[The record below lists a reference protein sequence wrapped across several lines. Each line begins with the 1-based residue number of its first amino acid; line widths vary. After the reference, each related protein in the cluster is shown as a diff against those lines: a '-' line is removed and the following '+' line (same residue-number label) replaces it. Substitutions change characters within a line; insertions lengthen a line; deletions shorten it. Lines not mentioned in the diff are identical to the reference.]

1 MPPTTTTTTPPPPP
15 PSPPP
20 PTALTP
26 GYLATRLSTL
36 YASTLAHTLRACS
49 YANFAAC
56 FPTPA
61 ARRPPV
67 LHGLWLQVVGK
78 IEAKAREEFEGIL
91 DERDVVEGLNR
102 LEGVVEGG
110 RGRRE
115 RERGGWGK
123 GEGLG
128 EGEGGVVPHLLPP
141 LDLYNAHLAPQLVP
155 IQAELEERLRSTRTR
170 NEELV
175 TLIRT
180 QREEVERLVGGLEAV
195 VRDLDGANE
204 AMGEVV
210 GSVRAE
216 MARL

>member
-1 MPPTTTTTTPPPPP
+1 MPTTSPHP
-15 PSPPP
+15 PSPSP

-61 ARRPPV
+61 ARRPQV

-78 IEAKAREEFEGIL
+78 IEAKAKEEFEGIL

-110 RGRRE
+110 RGRR
-115 RERGGWGK
+115 GGGV
-123 GEGLG
+123 
-128 EGEGGVVPHLLPP
+128 GVVPHLLPP
-141 LDLYNAHLAPQLVP
+141 LDLYNAHLAPRLLP
-155 IQAELEERLRSTRTR
+155 IQADLDDRLQRTRAR
-170 NEELV
+170 NEELGALV
-175 TLIRT
+175 RR

-195 VRDLDGANE
+195 VRDLEGANE

-210 GSVRAE
+210 GGVRAE
-216 MARL
+216 VARL

>member
-1 MPPTTTTTTPPPPP
+1 MPTTTTTTTTHS
-15 PSPPP
+15 PSPPPP

-61 ARRPPV
+61 ARRPLV
-67 LHGLWLQVVGK
+67 LRGLWQQVVGK
-78 IEAKAREEFEGIL
+78 IDDRARAEFDGIL
-91 DERDVVEGLNR
+91 GERDVVDGLNR
-102 LEGVVEGG
+102 LEGVLEGG

-115 RERGGWGK
+115 REREA
-123 GEGLG
+123 GEGDG
-128 EGEGGVVPHLLPP
+128 ERERGGGRGVVPHLLPP
-141 LDLYNAHLAPQLVP
+141 LDLYNAHLAPQLAP
-155 IQAELEERLRSTRTR
+155 LHADLDERLRSTRTR

-175 TLIRT
+175 GLIRK

-195 VRDLDGANE
+195 VGDLEGANG
-204 AMGEVV
+204 AVGEVV

-216 MARL
+216 GARL

>member
-1 MPPTTTTTTPPPPP
+1 MPTTTTSPPP

-20 PTALTP
+20 PTPFTP

-61 ARRPPV
+61 ARRPQV

-78 IEAKAREEFEGIL
+78 IEAKAKEEFEGIL
-91 DERDVVEGLNR
+91 EERDVVEGLNR

-110 RGRRE
+110 RGRRG
-115 RERGGWGK
+115 RGGRIGV
-123 GEGLG
+123 GE
-128 EGEGGVVPHLLPP
+128 EGVVPHLLPP
-141 LDLYNAHLAPQLVP
+141 LDLYNAHLSPQLVP
-155 IQAELEERLRSTRTR
+155 IQADLEERLRSTRTR

-175 TLIRT
+175 MLIQK
-180 QREEVERLVGGLEAV
+180 QREEVERMVGGLEAV
-195 VRDLDGANE
+195 VRDLEGANE
-204 AMGEVV
+204 AMGDVV
-210 GSVRAE
+210 GSVRVE
-216 MARL
+216 VARL